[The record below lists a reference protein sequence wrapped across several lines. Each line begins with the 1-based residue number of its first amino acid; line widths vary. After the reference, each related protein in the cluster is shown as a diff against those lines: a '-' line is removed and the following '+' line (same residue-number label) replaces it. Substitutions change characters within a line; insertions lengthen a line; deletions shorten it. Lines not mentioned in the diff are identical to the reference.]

1 MIEKDHQID
10 DYFEKYK
17 DLVIRNVYVIV
28 KDYHEAQDIC
38 QEAFSRLLLRLDK
51 VPPKKV
57 RPWLLRVSKH
67 LAIDHLRKGGR
78 HKTNLGLE
86 ISEEFLTDEDVD
98 PVKIIVEKE
107 QSAKRQIVLRRLK
120 EVNRNWYEAIVM
132 SSLENMN
139 NYEIA
144 KRMGI
149 NAGLVSLW
157 KHKGRKWLQKA
168 YEEEYVK
175 KS

>member
-67 LAIDHLRKGGR
+67 LAIDHLR
-78 HKTNLGLE
+78 
-86 ISEEFLTDEDVD
+86 D
-98 PVKIIVEKE
+98 
-107 QSAKRQIVLRRLK
+107 
-120 EVNRNWYEAIVM
+120 
-132 SSLENMN
+132 
-139 NYEIA
+139 
-144 KRMGI
+144 
-149 NAGLVSLW
+149 
-157 KHKGRKWLQKA
+157 
-168 YEEEYVK
+168 
-175 KS
+175 